1 MWECN
6 GELSGLD
13 IDAAQEGQRGHM
25 LGAQDDGL
33 LQQAR
38 SSRNVA
44 VLEGCQPVVVQ
55 VVRLYPA
62 LILARLGFAKLQ
74 LPAPPLLLLRVRG
87 QCSFLPLV
95 FSTMGVP
102 RKPNSLR
109 I

>member
-13 IDAAQEGQRGHM
+13 IDAAQEGQGGDM

-33 LQQAR
+33 LQQAGG
-38 SSRNVA
+38 SRNIT
-44 VLEGCQPVVVQ
+44 VLESRQRVVVQ

-62 LILARLGFAKLQ
+62 LILARLGIAKLQ
-74 LPAPPLLLLRVRG
+74 LSAPPLLLLRVRG